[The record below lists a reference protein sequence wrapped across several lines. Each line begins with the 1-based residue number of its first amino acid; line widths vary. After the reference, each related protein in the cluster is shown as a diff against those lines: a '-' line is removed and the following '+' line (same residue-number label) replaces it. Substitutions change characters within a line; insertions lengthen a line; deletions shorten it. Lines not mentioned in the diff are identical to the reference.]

1 VSELVLRLYVAGR
14 SPRSSRAVANLQRIC
29 DERVPG
35 RVEVE
40 IIDVA
45 EQPQRAEDARIIAT
59 PTLVREQPGPPRRVI
74 GDLSD
79 VDRVLATLGLPAHA
93 ETSTDGTVA
102 AAVPADG

>member
-1 VSELVLRLYVAGR
+1 MSEYALRLYVVGR
-14 SPRSSRAVANLQRIC
+14 TPRSARAIANLQRLC

-45 EQPQRAEDARIIAT
+45 EQPQRAEQDRIIAT
-59 PTLVREQPGPPRRVI
+59 PTLVREQPPPQRRVI

-79 VDRVLATLGLPAHA
+79 PDRVLAGLGLVVDPDSLGA
-93 ETSTDGTVA
+93 GR
-102 AAVPADG
+102 